1 MTIMSW
7 PIRLRAMSFAIT
19 VAVVAVE
26 VAIVAIPVAAVM
38 WLAGFTSARA
48 AMTGGTA
55 IALAYALA
63 IAIYTH
69 ISPLGIRRR
78 ALNGDL

>member
-7 PIRLRAMSFAIT
+7 PLRLRAMSFAIT

-26 VAIVAIPVAAVM
+26 VAIVALPLAAVM
-38 WLAGFTSARA
+38 WFAGFTSARMSLA
-48 AMTGGTA
+48 GAVA
-55 IALAYALA
+55 VALGYSMA

-69 ISPLGIRRR
+69 LSPMGIRRR
-78 ALNGDL
+78 ALSGD

>member
-1 MTIMSW
+1 MSW
-7 PIRLRAMSFAIT
+7 PMRLRAMSFAIT

-26 VAIVAIPVAAVM
+26 VAIVALPVAAVM

-48 AMTGGTA
+48 AMAGATA

-78 ALNGDL
+78 ALNRDL